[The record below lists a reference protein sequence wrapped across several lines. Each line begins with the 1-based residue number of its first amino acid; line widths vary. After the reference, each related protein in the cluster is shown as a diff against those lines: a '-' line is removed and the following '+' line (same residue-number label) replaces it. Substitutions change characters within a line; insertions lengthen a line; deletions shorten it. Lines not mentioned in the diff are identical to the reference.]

1 MPKKRQFVERPDTLR
16 PVHSIAEHIR
26 GLHGIL
32 GVMKLLDL
40 SFAGMGREIARME
53 GRWPVYQ
60 KSTVH
65 NWTRRS
71 DHKRYVKMPVEHRTP
86 LANLLTEWA
95 REQTGNDRLIV
106 SVHMNS
112 PMRARL
118 WVPASSARR
127 SICGGRAGMCAEG
140 VNKRDIVD
148 RVDGIISAERWARQA
163 KTPEP
168 PCRARR
174 KKILW
179 LC

>member
-118 WVPASSARR
+118 WVR
-127 SICGGRAGMCAEG
+127 CAEC
-140 VNKRDIVD
+140 NTRAPLDL
-148 RVDGIISAERWARQA
+148 RRTRWDVCRRCEQARY
-163 KTPEP
+163 
-168 PCRARR
+168 R
-174 KKILW
+174 
-179 LC
+179 

>member
-1 MPKKRQFVERPDTLR
+1 
-16 PVHSIAEHIR
+16 
-26 GLHGIL
+26 
-32 GVMKLLDL
+32 MKLLDL

-65 NWTRRS
+65 NWTRRR
-71 DHKRYVKMPVEHRTP
+71 DHRRYIKMPVEHRTP

-118 WVPASSARR
+118 WVRCGECNTRMPLDLRRTHWDVCRRCEQARYR
-127 SICGGRAGMCAEG
+127 
-140 VNKRDIVD
+140 
-148 RVDGIISAERWARQA
+148 
-163 KTPEP
+163 
-168 PCRARR
+168 
-174 KKILW
+174 
-179 LC
+179 